1 MGSGDS
7 LVLSR
12 LRSGPP
18 THLCSLLFKGQG
30 ALPMRLRRIGVRLVL
45 QVALRHA
52 ARGRLLSWGRGR
64 TGALD
69 KATSAR
75 LNTNTQLH
83 ACVRGPFLNGII
95 YWEHSCASVD
105 RRRGGS
111 SDDSK
116 RVDRK
121 VDIILMYLIK
131 LFNISCLTDTSG
143 APTRTRTADLL
154 ITKYSCSM
162 LLAADIHCKYM
173 IYM

>member
-1 MGSGDS
+1 MFRTKAGIFIRQAASNRDRS
-7 LVLSR
+7 RMVLSR

-64 TGALD
+64 AGAIRQG
-69 KATSAR
+69 AASAR
-75 LNTNTQLH
+75 LSTNTQLH
-83 ACVRGPFLNGII
+83 ACVRGSLLNGII
-95 YWEHSCASVD
+95 YGNHSCASVD
-105 RRRGGS
+105 RRRGGC

-121 VDIILMYLIK
+121 VDIIWTYLIK
-131 LFNISCLTDTSG
+131 LFNISCLCDISG
-143 APTRTRTADLL
+143 AQKRTSNA
-154 ITKYSCSM
+154 
-162 LLAADIHCKYM
+162 
-173 IYM
+173 